1 MLDATFDYIWD
12 NIIVVSAKAIFRSID
27 ENDRNKSN
35 FVLHCSQLDHDNVF
49 EIYIDVRNR
58 LKQFYH
64 YGNNN
69 MERKIDI
76 HKVAACFASVLMSYK
91 LFSFEMNSDTVDAIF
106 LSNANLAYSVSLG
119 IVKMDLLYK
128 YQSDASIFNSLIEN
142 DLFIPKTTIG
152 HDHYHEGRIKT
163 IALNDVFENDFDIL
177 TYSDMLYW
185 IELYN
190 IMILENRNAKEYV
203 ELDKAKQEI

>member
-1 MLDATFDYIWD
+1 MEIFMFESTFDYIWN
-12 NIIVVSAKAIFRSID
+12 NIIVVTARGIFCSID
-27 ENDRNKSN
+27 EIDRKKSK
-35 FVLHCSQLDHDNVF
+35 FELRCSQLDHDNVF
-49 EIYIDVRNR
+49 LLYNEVKNR

-69 MERKIDI
+69 MEKKIDI

-91 LFSFEMNSDTVDAIF
+91 LFSYELNADTTNQIY
-106 LSNANLAYSVSLG
+106 LSNANLAYSVSIG
-119 IVKMDLLYK
+119 IIKMNLIYK
-128 YQSDASIFNSLIEN
+128 YRSDEQILASIIEN
-142 DLFIPKTTIG
+142 DLCVPKTTMG
-152 HDHYHEGRIKT
+152 HDRYHEGRIKT

-190 IMILENRNAKEYV
+190 IMILENKNAKEYID
-203 ELDKAKQEI
+203 LDA